1 MSEDIKNQAAQ
12 MLRRI
17 DNPTL
22 QGQLTKIQNED
33 PMEEIKK
40 DFLNGKTPKA
50 FLTLLKSAKLKNFT
64 IQITTTLFFYLTT
77 RFNRVRLERSKHE
90 TKTISV

>member
-1 MSEDIKNQAAQ
+1 MKEKPNGWWSFND
-12 MLRRI
+12 
-17 DNPTL
+17 
-22 QGQLTKIQNED
+22 
-33 PMEEIKK
+33 MEEIKK

-64 IQITTTLFFYLTT
+64 IRITTILFFYLTT

-90 TKTISV
+90 RIY